1 MPLKNVDVFILA
13 VFDLVRLQF
22 VSCGLWFQC
31 QFSFQSFVRQ
41 LVGERIVF
49 QQIVTMK
56 LDIHLQKKKE
66 YRHRTYIF
74 HKIIIDLNAK
84 CKTMKF

>member
-1 MPLKNVDVFILA
+1 MSV
-13 VFDLVRLQF
+13 
-22 VSCGLWFQC
+22 
-31 QFSFQSFVRQ
+31 QFSKFCKAARWRKDSFSTNSNNEI
-41 LVGERIVF
+41 GHPF
-49 QQIVTMK
+49 A
-56 LDIHLQKKKE
+56 KKKE